1 MTIDIISRTGPF
13 AENKDVARDIRLN
26 LIGPALEQGGEVV
39 LNFEGVSGATQSFIH
54 ALMSELIRKYGDD
67 IFDQLV
73 FKNCGPVV
81 QEVVQM
87 VAEYMQES
95 I

>member
-1 MTIDIISRTGPF
+1 MTIDIITRTGPF
-13 AENKDVARDIRLN
+13 AENKDIARDIRLN

-67 IFDQLV
+67 IFDQLL
-73 FKNCGPVV
+73 FKNCSPVV